1 MGPGGAKL
9 LVVGGT
15 GGTPAP
21 AALLYPIAGPVSI
34 SVGWVS
40 GRKMIWNAFGGGGT
54 CGEWGNNCVPDVDV
68 LGQPPI

>member
-40 GRKMIWNAFGGGGT
+40 GRKENDLECF
-54 CGEWGNNCVPDVDV
+54 
-68 LGQPPI
+68 